1 MAKVAIL
8 GFGTVGSGVY
18 DIISGSDFSQ
28 KIGEEILVKKVLD
41 IRDFPNHPHPEIF
54 TKEFDDI
61 LNDDEIGFVA
71 ETMGGL
77 HPAYEFTKS
86 LLEKGKCVTTSNK
99 ELVATYGAEL
109 LQLAKN
115 NNARYIFEASVGGGI
130 PIIRPLSSCL
140 QANTIEKI
148 AGILNGTTNF
158 ILTEMIERGSE
169 FETALSEAQA
179 KGYAERNPAAD
190 VEGYDACRK
199 ISILSSMAWG
209 GFADYNDISTEGI
222 TNITK
227 SDVELAEKLGY
238 KIKLI
243 GYAQR
248 EGDKKAYACVA
259 PMLVK
264 NDILLSEVKDV
275 FNAIMVSGDFL
286 GDAMFF
292 GKGAGKLAT
301 ASAVVADIIDM
312 VKKSNAD
319 KFSLLWNEKI
329 EISNGE
335 DKKWDFF
342 VSDGKSGKIIKNVSE
357 KDINKSEYKSI
368 IKVLPWEQK

>member
-1 MAKVAIL
+1 
-8 GFGTVGSGVY
+8 
-18 DIISGSDFSQ
+18 
-28 KIGEEILVKKVLD
+28 
-41 IRDFPNHPHPEIF
+41 
-54 TKEFDDI
+54 
-61 LNDDEIGFVA
+61 
-71 ETMGGL
+71 
-77 HPAYEFTKS
+77 
-86 LLEKGKCVTTSNK
+86 
-99 ELVATYGAEL
+99 
-109 LQLAKN
+109 
-115 NNARYIFEASVGGGI
+115 
-130 PIIRPLSSCL
+130 
-140 QANTIEKI
+140 
-148 AGILNGTTNF
+148 
-158 ILTEMIERGSE
+158 MIERGSE

-199 ISILSSMAWG
+199 IAILSSMAWG

-342 VSDGKSGKIIKNVSE
+342 VSDGKSGEIIKNVSE